1 MMVTLGQVPAVLAA
15 DELLDSGSAELA
27 QGKVAAAAESVL
39 SAAELDGASPRL
51 PTLLDNAIEQA
62 T

>member
-1 MMVTLGQVPAVLAA
+1 
-15 DELLDSGSAELA
+15 
-27 QGKVAAAAESVL
+27 VL